1 VAQIIDT
8 DSDGRGEVGS
18 FDPGLDDAGLLEA
31 VIGHYSAALTDAPAV
46 TGWLTEHGV
55 RHGEVVETFG
65 LGWSDRTLGLS
76 MPIGARVA
84 GRELRGRLQ
93 TLGVLRSTG
102 HEQFRG
108 CLVVPIRDET
118 GRIMQCYGQRVQRPQ
133 RRRDGETPEEMLW
146 LSGSTSTPTTGIWH
160 RQALAEAEVI
170 VADSVLDGLVWW
182 SAGYRNVIA
191 PGGPD
196 GLPAELPDLL
206 IEAGVTR
213 VLLAQARTPVGEAAA
228 GVLSA
233 ALAAQGLACFRVV
246 FPHAG
251 DVSFVAVE
259 GNDPTAVLGGRLRAA
274 QWLGEGPAP
283 SRQQTVT
290 GDGPTTPPPP
300 RQVRGPR
307 PLPAAPGPRSDRP
320 AEPVV
325 DAAPSTS
332 TPTVSASPIPPAGPT
347 PAGRDITVEDGE
359 LRVTIGALLWRVR
372 GLDRITG
379 PGSLRVNL
387 CVRHTEDDGR
397 FHLDVV
403 DLFSARARQLF
414 LKAAATELGTR
425 DEERLR
431 RDLGRV
437 LLACEDRVLDLQAE
451 ARTPTPTTPAMTEAQ
466 EQDALDLLRDPTL
479 LDRIG
484 TDVAALGV
492 VGESD
497 NALIAYL
504 AATSRL
510 LDTPLA
516 VVVQSGS
523 AAGKSTLT
531 DAVLSLMPDEQRLAV
546 SAMTGQSLFY
556 LGETELAHKILSVAE
571 AEGAERA
578 SYALKLLQSEG
589 ELSIASTGKD
599 PMTGELVTKTYR
611 VQGPVALFL
620 TTTAPA
626 MDDELANRC
635 LVLGVEED
643 QAQTRA
649 ILAAQRQAQTISGL
663 LARTEREAVRVLHA
677 NAQRLLEPMPV
688 VNPHAPALS
697 FADGRTRARRDQ
709 AKFLTLIRAV
719 TLLHQHQRPRKRLV
733 RNGIEVVYLEATAED
748 VAVAQRLAPLIFAGP
763 AEADL
768 APQTRRLL
776 TLLDA
781 LVAAEAKA
789 SRCRRE
795 DIRFSRR
802 QAREYTGWSDF
813 ALRRHLSRL
822 VELEFVAQHRSYGGG
837 AFTYELLW
845 APPSSQT
852 SDYEP
857 QVDARS
863 MPDRGPLA
871 LVPRES

>member
-1 VAQIIDT
+1 M
-8 DSDGRGEVGS
+8 E
-18 FDPGLDDAGLLEA
+18 
-31 VIGHYSAALTDAPAV
+31 
-46 TGWLTEHGV
+46 
-55 RHGEVVETFG
+55 
-65 LGWSDRTLGLS
+65 
-76 MPIGARVA
+76 
-84 GRELRGRLQ
+84 
-93 TLGVLRSTG
+93 
-102 HEQFRG
+102 
-108 CLVVPIRDET
+108 
-118 GRIMQCYGQRVQRPQ
+118 
-133 RRRDGETPEEMLW
+133 
-146 LSGSTSTPTTGIWH
+146 
-160 RQALAEAEVI
+160 
-170 VADSVLDGLVWW
+170 
-182 SAGYRNVIA
+182 
-191 PGGPD
+191 
-196 GLPAELPDLL
+196 
-206 IEAGVTR
+206 
-213 VLLAQARTPVGEAAA
+213 
-228 GVLSA
+228 
-233 ALAAQGLACFRVV
+233 
-246 FPHAG
+246 
-251 DVSFVAVE
+251 
-259 GNDPTAVLGGRLRAA
+259 
-274 QWLGEGPAP
+274 
-283 SRQQTVT
+283 
-290 GDGPTTPPPP
+290 
-300 RQVRGPR
+300 
-307 PLPAAPGPRSDRP
+307 
-320 AEPVV
+320 
-325 DAAPSTS
+325 
-332 TPTVSASPIPPAGPT
+332 ASPIPPAGPA

-466 EQDALDLLRDPTL
+466 EQDALDLLRDPQL

-484 TDVAALGV
+484 ADVAALGV
-492 VGESD
+492 VGETD

-516 VVVQSGS
+516 VIVQSGS

-571 AEGAERA
+571 VEGAERA
-578 SYALKLLQSEG
+578 AYALKLLQSEG

-626 MDDELANRC
+626 LDDELGNRC

-649 ILAAQRQAQTISGL
+649 ILAAQRQAQTIGGL
-663 LARTEREAVRVLHA
+663 LAKTDREAVRTLHA
-677 NAQRLLEPMPV
+677 NAQRLLEPVAV
-688 VNPHAPALS
+688 VNPHAPSLS
-697 FADGRTRARRDQ
+697 FGDGRTRARRDH

-719 TLLHQHQRPRKRLV
+719 TLLHQHQRPRKRVV
-733 RNGIEVVYLEATAED
+733 RHGIEVVYLEATAED
-748 VAVAQRLAPLIFAGP
+748 VAVAERLAPLLFGALTV
-763 AEADL
+763 ADL

-776 TLLDA
+776 ALLDT
-781 LVAAEAKA
+781 LVVTQAKEN
-789 SRCRRE
+789 RCRRE
-795 DIRFSRR
+795 DVRFTRR
-802 QAREYTGWSDF
+802 AAREYTGWSDF
-813 ALRRHLSRL
+813 ALRRHLARL
-822 VELEFVAQHRSYGGG
+822 VELEFVAAHRVGN

-845 APPSSQT
+845 SEPHETPDEAGQT
-852 SDYEP
+852 SNYDGDL
-857 QVDARS
+857 DALSRPS
-863 MPDRGPLA
+863 RGRLA
-871 LVPRES
+871 VVPRPPGS